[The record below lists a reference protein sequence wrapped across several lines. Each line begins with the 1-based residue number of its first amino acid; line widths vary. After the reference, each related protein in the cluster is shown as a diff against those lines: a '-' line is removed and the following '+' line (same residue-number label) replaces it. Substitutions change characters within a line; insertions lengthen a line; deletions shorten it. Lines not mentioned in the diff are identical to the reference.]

1 MAIKKEE
8 MKAFTIK
15 VPKDLLQEIDQIC
28 ATNYITRTSW
38 MIKAAKTLL
47 DQERIGSSEDF
58 LARLSKKIEST
69 GEQ

>member
-15 VPKDLLQEIDQIC
+15 IPKDTLQEIDQIC
-28 ATNYITRTSW
+28 STNYITRTSW
-38 MIKAAKTLL
+38 MIKAAKALL
-47 DQERIGSSEDF
+47 DQERIGSSEDL